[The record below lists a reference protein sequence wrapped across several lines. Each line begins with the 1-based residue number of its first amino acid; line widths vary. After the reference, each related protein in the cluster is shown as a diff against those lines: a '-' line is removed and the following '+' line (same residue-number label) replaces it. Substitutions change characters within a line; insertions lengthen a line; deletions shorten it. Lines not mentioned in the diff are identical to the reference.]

1 MDQMATNQPGTLDS
15 ALMRPTR
22 LDRNIEFSL
31 PDLEGPTH
39 VFKIPAHSMNVEIY
53 TRLQLLAQLCPNNT
67 GVEIY
72 PQRLVYLKSPSGKK
86 F

>member
-1 MDQMATNQPGTLDS
+1 
-15 ALMRPTR
+15 MRPTR

-39 VFKIPAHSMNVEIY
+39 VFKIQAHSPHSVNVEIC
-53 TRLQLLAQLCPNNT
+53 TRLQLLAQLYPNNT

-72 PQRLVYLKSPSGKK
+72 PQRLVYLKFPSGKK